1 MPTFAAIDIGSNSCR
16 LAIASVQQ
24 HRLKTL
30 VEDREVT
37 RLGES
42 VFETGVISPEAMAN
56 TIKTLK
62 RFQKSVQA
70 QVVDKVRVVA
80 TSAVRDARNSEAF
93 RAWVKSATGWTVE
106 VISGLEEG
114 RLIHLGIVTHEP
126 GAQGRCLL
134 IDLGGGSCEVTIS
147 DHGRIQEMVSLP
159 LGAVRLQAEFL
170 RNDPPGKEDIARLRK
185 FIDRELGQGG
195 AEAGTAEG
203 GAGDCDVG
211 NCGGAGGGEQRA
223 GVGAREEERAR
234 GNWKEGGE
242 EGCGEA
248 SGDSYRERA
257 GGAQDGG
264 PAGEAE

>member
-30 VEDREVT
+30 FEDREVT

-126 GAQGRCLL
+126 GAQGKCLL

-147 DHGRIQEMVSLP
+147 DHGRIQQMVSLP

-170 RNDPPGKEDIARLRK
+170 RTDPPTQGRCGAAAEVYRPRAG
-185 FIDRELGQGG
+185 EGG

-203 GAGDCDVG
+203 GAGDCDFG
-211 NCGGAGGGEQRA
+211 NSGGAGGGEQCA
-223 GVGAREEERAR
+223 GAGAGEEECAR
-234 GNWKEGGE
+234 RRL
-242 EGCGEA
+242 
-248 SGDSYRERA
+248 GDARRRRSR
-257 GGAQDGG
+257 
-264 PAGEAE
+264 